1 MSQRERKGSLCPAA
15 REALGRPSSGCNST
29 GPTPSDEGQGPLSEI
44 RADDIVFKVPKCR
57 LCGLVTQVSLT
68 LCKSLDCSLTGSLV
82 HGISQAKILEWVA
95 ISYSRGSSQPRD
107 RTRVSC
113 FSCIGRQ
120 ILYHCTTWEAF
131 NVYLWQM
138 SGVYSDQITV
148 TSNLEISVSRCDDLF
163 IDQYVLSIYYVPG
176 PWGREQG
183 TSQCP

>member
-57 LCGLVTQVSLT
+57 LCGLVTQVCLT
-68 LCKSLDCSLTGSLV
+68 LCKSLDCSLPGSLV

-138 SGVYSDQITV
+138 SGVYS
-148 TSNLEISVSRCDDLF
+148 
-163 IDQYVLSIYYVPG
+163 Y
-176 PWGREQG
+176 
-183 TSQCP
+183 